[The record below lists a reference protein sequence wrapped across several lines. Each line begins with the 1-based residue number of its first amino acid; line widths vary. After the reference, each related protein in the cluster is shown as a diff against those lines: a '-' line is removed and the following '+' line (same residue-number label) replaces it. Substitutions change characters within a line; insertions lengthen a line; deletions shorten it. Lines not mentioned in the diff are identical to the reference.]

1 MSLNNCNAQHRKQKN
16 TQKKTALKNKKINPY
31 QYLVTKD
38 FEKINFSKGD
48 YTKTLQNGNFIEV
61 KDFGNDVYHNEY
73 IKNTYYLIRK
83 GYYPNGNIEFKGI
96 SFNQDTFKM
105 GIWYEFDENGKL
117 IKETNY
123 DDGYD
128 FTLKEVIQYAESL
141 KTIQRYEDLNNEVF
155 PKGEYTVL
163 NMGDHN
169 RIKKDIR
176 NGQKVWVIEC
186 HEEDIPGEREKP
198 IIENGKVVGNAIML
212 IYTEIVLDGKTGKV
226 LSKKIIGEENL
237 SKNEVRKRSNTSFL
251 ASPEEKGTSQKAELG
266 VAYSSNNELT
276 ADKNIYQI
284 YDGRYYTKAE
294 WEEFQKSLPWWKRI
308 L

>member
-1 MSLNNCNAQHRKQKN
+1 MKNIIIVCICLLSLNNCNAQYGKQKKI
-16 TQKKTALKNKKINPY
+16 QKKTTLKNKKMNPY

-38 FEKINFSKGD
+38 FEKFDVNKHNGYLANGNYLTTGMWKGGGD
-48 YTKTLQNGNFIEV
+48 YVEI
-61 KDFGNDVYHNEY
+61 
-73 IKNTYYLIRK
+73 IKNSYYSLIK
-83 GYYPNGNIEFKGI
+83 SYFLNKNIQSKGI

-128 FTLKEVIQYAESL
+128 FTLEEVIQYAESL

-186 HEEDIPGEREKP
+186 HE
-198 IIENGKVVGNAIML
+198 
-212 IYTEIVLDGKTGKV
+212 
-226 LSKKIIGEENL
+226 
-237 SKNEVRKRSNTSFL
+237 
-251 ASPEEKGTSQKAELG
+251 
-266 VAYSSNNELT
+266 
-276 ADKNIYQI
+276 
-284 YDGRYYTKAE
+284 
-294 WEEFQKSLPWWKRI
+294 
-308 L
+308 